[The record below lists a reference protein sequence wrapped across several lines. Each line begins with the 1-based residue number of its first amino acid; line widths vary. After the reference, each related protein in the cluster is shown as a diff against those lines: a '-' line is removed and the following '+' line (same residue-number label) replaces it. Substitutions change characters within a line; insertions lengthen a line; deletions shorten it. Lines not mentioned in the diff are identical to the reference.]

1 MEESMTFDLA
11 VILDNK
17 PGRIADVGELLGNAG
32 LNIEGICGIPSEGKS
47 YLHIL
52 VSNTAVARKVL
63 EDAGFTIHE
72 ERQVLVLNLDNHPGA
87 LGDITRRVAKAG
99 VNIELIYAASK
110 NRIVIG
116 VDKPEDA
123 RTVI

>member
-11 VILDNK
+11 IILDNK
-17 PGRIADVGELLGNAG
+17 PGKIADVGEVLGNAG
-32 LNIEGICGIPSEGKS
+32 LNIEGLCGVPSDERS

-52 VSNTAVARKVL
+52 VQNAGVARKVL
-63 EDAGFTIHE
+63 ENAGYTIQE
-72 ERQVLVLNLDNHPGA
+72 ERQVLVFNLADHPGA
-87 LGDITRRVAKAG
+87 LGDITRRVAKTG

-116 VDKPEDA
+116 VDKPDDA
-123 RTVI
+123 RTVV